1 MSLLIVAKLAR
12 CASKT
17 SESSFKVSNKC
28 EFESTHV
35 FADHVP
41 KSSCVA
47 AAMRGRHENDA
58 QRLFEN
64 GA

>member
-35 FADHVP
+35 NFAALQTMSP
-41 KSSCVA
+41 SLA
-47 AAMRGRHENDA
+47 ASLPR
-58 QRLFEN
+58 
-64 GA
+64 